1 MKSRSKKPGKKE
13 FNPILIISN
22 FVRKQKEKNNQR
34 LTMGNRSSQEVL
46 LNKRQFN
53 SVVNSVKVLSKM
65 KVLPSTKWDRRKY
78 NISI

>member
-13 FNPILIISN
+13 FNPISIISI

-46 LNKRQFN
+46 INRSQFN
-53 SVVNSVKVLSKM
+53 SVVNSVKVLS
-65 KVLPSTKWDRRKY
+65 
-78 NISI
+78 

>member
-1 MKSRSKKPGKKE
+1 MKSRSKKSGKKE

-34 LTMGNRSSQEVL
+34 LTMGNQSSQEVL

-53 SVVNSVKVLSKM
+53 SVVNSVKVLS
-65 KVLPSTKWDRRKY
+65 
-78 NISI
+78 